1 MSPLRRAS
9 LPAAALLAALLMA
22 PPLAAPQAGPPREV
36 FTLDDLRKAERERD
50 RALERLR
57 QLEKRDSAVE
67 REAADIDA
75 DLIAAATDSRR
86 REEAAAAAE
95 ERLIALQVEI
105 QDARALMAADEA
117 ATEDVLAALMTLSR
131 RPPPAL
137 AVSPEATGDAVRAA
151 ILMGEV
157 APALDSRAAS
167 LRADV
172 ETLNRLTAAATRER
186 DLLASAESGL
196 EARRQEIEAL
206 AAEKRLA
213 RVSLAAETS
222 QLRAETGRLAAEAD
236 TLRQLLDGLARSAPA
251 TPGLKPKAPAG
262 NGKTAA
268 AAKASPPKS
277 PAAAP
282 SAASTRP
289 PSAASPSGV
298 PLSSAAPVVPAVG
311 KAVRRFGQ
319 KVDGEPH
326 MGVTVSTRPAAQV
339 VAPKD
344 GIVQFSGEFRS
355 YGRMII
361 LDTGGGVLVILSGL
375 DALYAEAGQ
384 WVLAG
389 EPVGRMAEQKAPA
402 PELYLEVR
410 SGGKTV
416 NPEKWLGRTL

>member
-1 MSPLRRAS
+1 MRRPALRPVSRIAPLFAI
-9 LPAAALLAALLMA
+9 LLALMA
-22 PPLAAPQAGPPREV
+22 PVAAPQSKPAPDV

-57 QLEKRDSAVE
+57 LFESRDQAVA
-67 REAADIDA
+67 REAAEIDA
-75 DLIAAATDSRR
+75 DMIAAATDSRR
-86 REEAAAAAE
+86 REAAAAAAE
-95 ERLIALQVEI
+95 DRLITLQIEI

-117 ATEDVLAALMTLSR
+117 ATEDVLAALMTLSN
-131 RPPPAL
+131 RPPPGL
-137 AVSPEATGDAVRAA
+137 AVSPEKTADAVRAA

-157 APALDSRAAS
+157 APALDRRATDLKGRVA
-167 LRADV
+167 
-172 ETLNRLTAAATRER
+172 TLHRLTTAVSRER
-186 DLLASAESGL
+186 ELLTSAESGL
-196 EARRQEIEAL
+196 EARREQIEAL
-206 AAEKRLA
+206 AAEKRLT
-213 RVSLAAETS
+213 RVSLAAETEN
-222 QLRAETGRLAAEAD
+222 LRSESNRLVAEAD

-251 TPGLKPKAPAG
+251 TPGLKPKPAG
-262 NGKTAA
+262 AKTAVKPPA
-268 AAKASPPKS
+268 AAKPLPGAGASGNGL
-277 PAAAP
+277 A
-282 SAASTRP
+282 RD
-289 PSAASPSGV
+289 V
-298 PLSSAAPVVPAVG
+298 PLSSAPPIVPAVG
-311 KAVRRFGQ
+311 KAVHRFGQ

-326 MGVTVSTRPAAQV
+326 MGVTVSTRPAAQI

-344 GIVQFSGEFRS
+344 GLIQFSGEFRS

-389 EPVGRMAEQKAPA
+389 EPVGRMAEQKTPA